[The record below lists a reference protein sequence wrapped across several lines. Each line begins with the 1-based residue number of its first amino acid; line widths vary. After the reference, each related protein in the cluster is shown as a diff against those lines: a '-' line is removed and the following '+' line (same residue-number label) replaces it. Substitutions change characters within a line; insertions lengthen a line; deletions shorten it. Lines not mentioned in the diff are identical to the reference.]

1 MTDIQVQKTSEDL
14 ASRSLQITIPVDRVA
29 AAEAHA
35 VHQYARRARIP
46 GFRPGKAPEAVIRKR
61 FSSEIRESALQEVLR
76 AGWERAKESESLA
89 PIADPSIRNL
99 KYEEGQPV
107 EFELLVEVQ
116 PKLTLTTTGGFTV
129 TRTLPAVS
137 DDLVAE
143 QIEKVREEKA
153 TWIPV
158 EGERPGPGQMVR
170 VEVAPLEEG
179 TVHEAKPYTMV
190 LGSGQA
196 IPDLEERIMRLLPG
210 EETETDV
217 RLPEDF
223 PDETRRGQTRRV
235 RILLHDVKRQE
246 LPPLDDSFARELG
259 EFDSLDAVR
268 QAVRTD
274 LEAEASRS
282 ADAEVRAQ
290 VIRRIAEANRVEAP
304 RTMVERALGAFARA
318 YEVPE
323 DQFEAFANQ
332 FAPVAAERVV
342 RDLIVAAVA
351 EAEALRATEEDVDA
365 RVARI
370 AESRGLPTGQ
380 VYASLQKANR
390 LAEIEMSVTEEK
402 VFAFLLSTS
411 TVTEVAS

>member
-1 MTDIQVQKTSEDL
+1 MTDIQIQKTSEDL

-35 VHQYARRARIP
+35 VQQYTRRTRIP

-76 AGWERAKESESLA
+76 AGWDRAKESESLA

-107 EFELLVEVQ
+107 EFELVVEVQ
-116 PKLTLTTTGGFTV
+116 PQLTLETTGGFTV
-129 TRTLPAVS
+129 TRTLPTVS
-137 DDLVAE
+137 EDLINE
-143 QIEKVREEKA
+143 QIEKLREEKA
-153 TWIPV
+153 AWIPV

-170 VEVAPLEEG
+170 VEVAPLEG
-179 TVHEAKPYTMV
+179 ATAHEAKPYTMV
-190 LGSGQA
+190 LGTGQA
-196 IPDLEERIMRLLPG
+196 IPDLEEKIMQLLPG
-210 EETETDV
+210 EQVETEV
-217 RLPEDF
+217 RFPDDF
-223 PDETRRGQTRRV
+223 SDETRRGQSRQV

-246 LPPLDDSFARELG
+246 LPPLDDAFARELG
-259 EFDSLDAVR
+259 EFESLDAVR
-268 QAVRTD
+268 QAVRAD
-274 LEAEASRS
+274 LEAEATRS

-290 VIRRIAEANRVEAP
+290 LIRQIAEANRVEAP

-323 DQFEAFANQ
+323 DQFEAFAHQ

-351 EAEALRATEEDVDA
+351 EAESLRATEEDVDA
-365 RVARI
+365 RVARL
-370 AESRGLPTGQ
+370 AESRGLPAGQ

>member
-35 VHQYARRARIP
+35 VQQYTRRARIP

-61 FSSEIRESALQEVLR
+61 FGSEIRESALQEVLR
-76 AGWERAKESESLA
+76 AGWERAKESESFA

-116 PKLTLTTTGGFTV
+116 PKLTLTTTGGFAV
-129 TRTLPAVS
+129 TRAPAA
-137 DDLVAE
+137 VAESQVDE
-143 QIEKVREEKA
+143 QIEKIREEKA
-153 TWIPV
+153 AWIPV

-170 VEVAPLEEG
+170 VEVAPIEDG
-179 TVHEAKPYTMV
+179 TVHEAKPHTMV

-196 IPDLEERIMRLLPG
+196 IPDLEEKIMHLLPG
-210 EETETDV
+210 AEVEADV
-217 RLPEDF
+217 RF
-223 PDETRRGQTRRV
+223 PDDFSDESRRGQTRRV
-235 RILLHDVKRQE
+235 RILLQDVKRQE
-246 LPPLDDSFARELG
+246 LPPLDDSLARELG
-259 EFDSLDAVR
+259 EFDSLEALR
-268 QAVRTD
+268 QAIRAD
-274 LEAEASRS
+274 LEAEAARS
-282 ADAEVRAQ
+282 ADAEVRSQ
-290 VIRRIAEANRVEAP
+290 LIRKIAEANRVEAP

-318 YEVPE
+318 YEIPE
-323 DQFEAFANQ
+323 DQFEAFATQ
-332 FAPVAAERVV
+332 FAPVASERVV

-351 EAEALRATEEDVDA
+351 EAESLRATEEDVDT
-365 RVARI
+365 RVARL
-370 AESRGLPTGQ
+370 AESRGLPAGQ
-380 VYASLQKANR
+380 VYASLQKGNR

>member
-1 MTDIQVQKTSEDL
+1 MTDIQIQKTSEDL

-35 VHQYARRARIP
+35 VQQYTRRARIP

-76 AGWERAKESESLA
+76 AGWDRAKESESLA

-107 EFELLVEVQ
+107 EFELVVEVQ
-116 PKLTLTTTGGFTV
+116 PQLTLETTGGFTV
-129 TRTLPAVS
+129 TRTLPTVS
-137 DDLVAE
+137 EDLINE
-143 QIEKVREEKA
+143 QIEKLREEKA
-153 TWIPV
+153 AWIPV

-170 VEVAPLEEG
+170 VEVAPLEG
-179 TVHEAKPYTMV
+179 ATAHEAKPYTMV
-190 LGSGQA
+190 LGTGQA
-196 IPDLEERIMRLLPG
+196 IPDLEEKIMQLLPG
-210 EETETDV
+210 EQVETEV
-217 RLPEDF
+217 RFPDDF
-223 PDETRRGQTRRV
+223 SDETRRGQSRQV

-246 LPPLDDSFARELG
+246 LPPLDDAFARELG
-259 EFDSLDAVR
+259 EFESLDAVR
-268 QAVRTD
+268 QAVRAD
-274 LEAEASRS
+274 LEAEATRS

-290 VIRRIAEANRVEAP
+290 LIRQIAEANRVEAP

-323 DQFEAFANQ
+323 DQFEAFAHQ

-351 EAEALRATEEDVDA
+351 EAESLRATEEDVDA
-365 RVARI
+365 RVARL
-370 AESRGLPTGQ
+370 AESRGLPAGQ